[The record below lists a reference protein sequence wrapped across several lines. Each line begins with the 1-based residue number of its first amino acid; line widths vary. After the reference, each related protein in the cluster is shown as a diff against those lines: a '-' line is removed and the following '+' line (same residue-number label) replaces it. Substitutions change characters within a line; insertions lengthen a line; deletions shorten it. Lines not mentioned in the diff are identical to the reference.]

1 MSKWNKTKNLTF
13 YNVSITNKILNKIDS
28 DITTLQHGLNP
39 ENLDYWH
46 KKITEETIEIVPPWL
61 ADKIIVKQDSIL
73 PMKFNINISKRAV
86 RYFMQVIDLNLEKM
100 PYTTRLYF
108 LKVQEIMSV
117 EMDKSLV

>member
-1 MSKWNKTKNLTF
+1 M
-13 YNVSITNKILNKIDS
+13 SITNKMLNKIDD
-28 DITTLQHGLNP
+28 DIANLKHSLHP
-39 ENLDYWH
+39 ENLDYWY
-46 KKITEETIEIVPPWL
+46 KKIIEETIEIVPPWL

-108 LKVQEIMSV
+108 LKVQEIMST

>member
-1 MSKWNKTKNLTF
+1 M
-13 YNVSITNKILNKIDS
+13 SITNKILNKIDG
-28 DITTLQHGLNP
+28 DITTLQRGLNP

-46 KKITEETIEIVPPWL
+46 KKITEETIEIAPPWL

-86 RYFMQVIDLNLEKM
+86 RYFMQVVDLNLEKM

-108 LKVQEIMSV
+108 LKVQEIMST